1 MTVLSIVIVLIAS
14 MAVAVASALFLL
26 KGLLRAIRAG
36 NPPAMRARMER

>member
-1 MTVLSIVIVLIAS
+1 MTVLSIMVVLIAS

-36 NPPAMRARMER
+36 NSTAMRARTER